1 MLMGSGSYYLIESML
16 VVLLMTAVLIVLLI
30 AGGENVTIKS
40 RSIAIGMTTG
50 TIGST
55 ARKERYTCS
64 LMPAYFTGKS
74 FKEFPESGVGLYL
87 HHKTQCQQRI
97 RVSGLIYLHQQMNET
112 AIMYLVVMWKNTM
125 TTFWNMS
132 TASAPIHIHVTSV
145 K

>member
-1 MLMGSGSYYLIESML
+1 MSYYLIDSML
-16 VVLLMTAVLIVLLI
+16 IVLLMTAVLTVLLI

-55 ARKERYTCS
+55 ALKGGYKDQHFAQVTFWE
-64 LMPAYFTGKS
+64 A
-74 FKEFPESGVGLYL
+74 
-87 HHKTQCQQRI
+87 
-97 RVSGLIYLHQQMNET
+97 IYLHQQTNET
-112 AIMYLVVMWKNTM
+112 ATMYLVVMWKNTM
-125 TTFWNMS
+125 TSFWNMS

>member
-1 MLMGSGSYYLIESML
+1 MLMP
-16 VVLLMTAVLIVLLI
+16 TVLIVLLI
-30 AGGENVTIKS
+30 AAGGNVTMKS

-55 ARKERYTCS
+55 GLKGKYKNQ
-64 LMPAYFTGKS
+64 YFAGEIQVT
-74 FKEFPESGVGLYL
+74 FWEA
-87 HHKTQCQQRI
+87 
-97 RVSGLIYLHQQMNET
+97 IYLHQQTNET

-125 TTFWNMS
+125 TSFWNMS